1 MATKKKKRTSSIKS
15 KKKKKNVK
23 LVFLSMITVVVVGSL
38 FFFFV
43 TLFDYVY
50 PPTTGEG
57 VSSKKREKQKV
68 VLCFSDSNERFLV
81 PEKRYVPKRKNIN
94 NQAEELVKA
103 LIEGSKTG
111 LVRTFPEGSQLKSVR
126 IEKDG
131 TASISFGK
139 RLVELHPGG
148 SSSEM
153 ATIYSLTN
161 TLMFNIPSVKRVE
174 ILIEG
179 KKLRTIGGHHVDVRR
194 PFVLNKELMAQ
205 GTVGG

>member
-15 KKKKKNVK
+15 KKKKKNIK

>member
-15 KKKKKNVK
+15 KKKKKNIK
-23 LVFLSMITVVVVGSL
+23 MVFLSMITLVVVGFL

-68 VLCFSDSNERFLV
+68 MLCFSDSNERFLV
-81 PEKRYVPKRKNIN
+81 PEKRYVPKRKTIN
-94 NQAEELVKA
+94 NQAKELVNA
-103 LIEGSKTG
+103 LMEGSKTG
-111 LVRTFPEGSQLKSVR
+111 LVRTFPEGSQLQSVR

-131 TASISFGK
+131 TAYVSFGK
-139 RLVELHPGG
+139 SFVELHPGG

-161 TLMFNIPSVKRVE
+161 TLMFNIPSIKRVK
-174 ILIEG
+174 ILIKG
-179 KKLRTIGGHHVDVRR
+179 KKFRTIAGHVDVRR
-194 PFVLNKELMAQ
+194 PFTLNKELMAQ
-205 GTVGG
+205 GSVGG